1 MAIAPAT
8 ARSGRVRPRR
18 GPADDTDAGGP
29 AARAVRG
36 LIEETLGTGD
46 LSDADDRL
54 SEGYTGSVAGMADLP
69 PGPGGFKRFAARLR
83 AALFE
88 ADVRTA
94 AFGTASG
101 QVVVGWSMSGRLE
114 RPLLGIEPAA
124 RFGRGRREPGG
135 PRVTVSG
142 RTVARVARGR
152 IQSSRTERLSARV
165 DDA

>member
-8 ARSGRVRPRR
+8 ARSGRARR
-18 GPADDTDAGGP
+18 RREPADGSDDGCSAVRT
-29 AARAVRG
+29 VRG

-54 SEGYTGSVAGMADLP
+54 APGYTGSVAGMADLP
-69 PGPGGFKRFAARLR
+69 PGPAGFKRFAARIR
-83 AALFE
+83 AALFRVDVHTE
-88 ADVRTA
+88 AI
-94 AFGTASG
+94 GSASG
-101 QVVVGWSMSGRLE
+101 QVVVGWSASGRLE
-114 RPLLGIEPAA
+114 RPLLGIEPAVWVD
-124 RFGRGRREPGG
+124 RGRREPGG

-152 IQSSRTERLSARV
+152 IRTSRTGRLSARV